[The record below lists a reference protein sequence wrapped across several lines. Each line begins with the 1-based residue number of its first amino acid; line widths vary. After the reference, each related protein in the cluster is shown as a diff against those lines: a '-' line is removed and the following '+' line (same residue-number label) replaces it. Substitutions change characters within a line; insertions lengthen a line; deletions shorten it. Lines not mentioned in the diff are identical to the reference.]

1 MELKINNQYI
11 LLEKTDSYVFKALIN
26 DVTKTSI
33 QITNLD
39 NNSGPVRTLLTAF
52 HEKLDVIEHITN
64 SNVPVFDN
72 LNILKESLRKENE
85 SIKQQIS
92 DLDIQEKTVP
102 EVVNVTVIDTN
113 ESTENQYLEVTKPL
127 TNNWCIQAT
136 DDNKEDII
144 NWLGINTNIKIGCY
158 YGINK
163 SGGKTYNNLMQGWSS
178 TFDEQI
184 TTEQFVKYIV
194 GNNTAHEEVEYAE
207 ETDNFDEDD
216 NLYVSEYKE
225 EEPSI
230 IKRMFSESDESFLA
244 RQTKNTKKEI
254 WKLVKETNGI
264 YAFSNKGQL
273 KKVSTDKILKEH
285 YPGTF
290 YVTVNKVSKTLHVN
304 KLQEKYFGN

>member
-39 NNSGPVRTLLTAF
+39 NNTGPVRTLLTVF
-52 HEKLDVIEHITN
+52 HEKLNVIEHITS

-72 LNILKESLRKENE
+72 LNILKESLKKENE

-92 DLDIQEKTVP
+92 DLNIQEETEIKNVFVSPGVP
-102 EVVNVTVIDTN
+102 IREVDNIILD
-113 ESTENQYLEVTKPL
+113 EPDYLEVTKPL

-136 DDNKEDII
+136 DNNKEDII

-194 GNNTAHEEVEYAE
+194 GNNTTNEVTECAE

-230 IKRMFSESDESFLA
+230 VKRMFSESDESFLA

-254 WKLVKETNGI
+254 WKPVKETNGI

-273 KKVSTDKILKEH
+273 KKVSTGKILKKE
-285 YPGTF
+285 T
-290 YVTVNKVSKTLHVN
+290 
-304 KLQEKYFGN
+304 